1 MLKKKKIFLGIGL
14 VLLSPIILFLVITI
28 LLYLPPVQNWA
39 VGKVASYAS
48 ETTGMDISVG
58 RVNLEFPLDLGID
71 NFKVIKQNN
80 SLPQVKDTIADM
92 RRMVVDVELMPLF
105 TGKVVINTLEV
116 NNTKINTSNL
126 VASARVKGS
135 VGLLKLASDGIDLNE
150 QTVSLNGARLDDANL
165 DIALN
170 DSVPE
175 DTTTSETLWKIY
187 ADQLNINNSRLTLHT
202 QGDTLQVGTLLAEA
216 EVKTAE
222 IDLEK
227 GKYTVGSVDLKQCSL
242 DFDNNFE
249 PRLNGL
255 DYNHISLS
263 DINIGIDSIYYLD
276 PDLSLKLRLCEMKE
290 KRGLILTR
298 LDGNVA
304 MDSAKLKLPLLT
316 LSTPDSKIE
325 ANVDLDLNIADE
337 KNPGKAYVRLWASI
351 GKQDIVRFAG
361 DMPEQFVRRYPNY
374 PISIKGSVN
383 GNMNR
388 VEFTGIDI
396 NLPTAFHLA
405 TNGFAANPTDMK
417 TLRAEVALKAQT
429 QNLGF
434 LTAIAPAGT
443 MENYRIPALALKGD
457 VKVAN
462 ERYDADVTLN
472 EGKGSVRAKGY
483 FDSRRTAYSAN
494 LNINKL
500 NIHHFMP
507 KDSIYIITAGLDAT
521 GAGLDIFSPSTW
533 LNAIAEVKELGYGS
547 WSFDN
552 MKATANVKSG
562 KGEVNVDVH
571 NAIADGTINI
581 GALMLK
587 KRIDAT
593 IAADLAKADLKA
605 LRVSESKLTASVCA
619 HVDVASDL
627 KQTHKLQGLINDFTI
642 RTEKRNYR
650 PTDTSIDIYTSP
662 DTTWAKVNSG
672 SLFVDLTAKGGYE
685 QLIAQGQK
693 MVDEVMRQASN
704 REIDNLKLRAMLPTM
719 CLKFSSEEGNPLAN
733 FLRFKGVSFR
743 TINVDF
749 DSSPQ
754 EGLQGE
760 GYVYSLNVDSTQID
774 SIDFKMWQDGDS
786 LCYRASVE
794 NNKRNPQF
802 VFRSLFEGAL
812 SRRSAGLNVSVWDAK
827 DELGVKLGA
836 LAEMRDSGINV
847 HLTPYDPVLGYKK
860 FTLNKDNYLLLGRNN
875 RLSANVDMLADDGT
889 GVKVY
894 SSDSDP
900 TVLQDITVSL
910 NQFDLAKLTSVLP
923 YVPSVS
929 GMLNGDFHAILDA
942 ENHLSVASDM
952 SVKNMIYEQ
961 CPMGNIGSEF
971 VYMMREGDEHYIEA
985 RLSKDGR
992 EVGLLEGSYFNT
1004 DNGSIDATFT
1014 MDHLPLDLVNGF
1026 VPDQLAGLE
1035 GYGEGKMTIK
1045 GPMDKFIVNGEVFLD
1060 SAALVS
1066 VPYGVRL
1073 TFDDDPVRIVGSNL
1087 LLENFNIYGH
1097 NDNPLTIY
1105 GNVDFSDF
1113 EKIMINMR
1121 MRARNYQIVNA
1132 KKNRRSVAYGKAF
1145 VNFMGMAK
1153 GAIDNLK
1160 MNGQLDVLGNTDMTY
1175 ILRDSP
1181 LSTDDQ
1187 LKDLVTFTDFR
1198 DTTSV
1203 VNTQKPAIGG
1213 LNMSLM
1219 MNIES
1224 GARIICALNA
1234 DESNYVNLEGGGELR
1249 MTYNPTDNLQL
1260 IGRYTLNNGEMKYA
1274 LPVIPLKTF
1283 QIQQDSYVEF
1293 TGEVM
1298 NPTLNITALE
1308 ETRST
1313 VSSDGGGSR
1322 VVTFQ
1327 TGVKV
1332 TNTLSNMGLE
1342 FLIYAPN
1349 DMTITNQLST
1359 MGEDERRKIAVTM
1372 LTTGMYFADGNTNDF
1387 SMNSALNS
1395 FLQSQITSITQKA
1408 IPLDLSLGIDQSSD
1422 AAGNTTTDYS
1432 FKFAKRFWNNR
1443 FNFVIGGKLSNT
1455 NGSTTSNSDEFY
1467 IDNISLEYRLDNTAS
1482 RYVKMFYQKDIGD
1495 ILEEDLSKYGA
1506 GLILKK
1512 KMSSLFEI
1520 FDFRK
1525 QKQLFNYQK
1534 QDSLR
1539 KDSLI
1544 TKETR

>member
-1 MLKKKKIFLGIGL
+1 MKKSRKIFWGIGI

-39 VGKVASYAS
+39 VGKVANYAS

-71 NFKVIKQNN
+71 NFKVIKQND
-80 SLPQVKDTIADM
+80 SLPQVKDTIAEV
-92 RRMVVDVELMPLF
+92 RRMVVDVELLPLF
-105 TGKVVINTLEV
+105 SGKVVINTLEV

-135 VGLLKLASDGIDLNE
+135 VGLLKVASDGIDLNK

-165 DIALN
+165 DIALS
-170 DSVPE
+170 DTVPE

-187 ADQLNINNSRLTLHT
+187 ADQLNINNSRLTLHMP
-202 QGDTLQVGTLLAEA
+202 GDTLQVGALLAKAEA
-216 EVKTAE
+216 KTAE

-227 GKYTVGSVDLKQCSL
+227 GKYTIGSVDLTQCTL
-242 DFDNNFE
+242 DYDNNFE
-249 PRLNGL
+249 PRLKGL

-276 PDLSLKLRLCEMKE
+276 PDLRLKLRRCEMKE
-290 KRGLILTR
+290 KSGLTLTR
-298 LDGNVA
+298 LDGQVA
-304 MDSAKLKLPLLT
+304 MDSAKLKLPQLT

-337 KNPGKAYVRLWASI
+337 KNPGKAYVRLLASI
-351 GKQDIVRFAG
+351 GKQDIMRFAG

-374 PISIKGSVN
+374 PITIKGSVN

-388 VEFTGIDI
+388 VEFTGVDI

-417 TLRAEVALKAQT
+417 ALKAEVALKAQT
-429 QNLGF
+429 QNIGF
-434 LTAIAPAGT
+434 LTALAPQGT
-443 MENYRIPALALKGD
+443 MDDYRIPALALKGD
-457 VKVAN
+457 VKVN
-462 ERYDADVTLN
+462 HERYDADLALR
-472 EGKGSVRAKGY
+472 EGRGSVRAKGY
-483 FDSRRTAYSAN
+483 FDSRRTAYAAN

-507 KDSIYIITAGLDAT
+507 KDSIYTITAGLDAK
-521 GAGLDIFSPSTW
+521 GAGMDIFSQSTW
-533 LNAIAEVKELGYGS
+533 LKAVAEVKELGYGS
-547 WSFDN
+547 WNLDN
-552 MKATANVKSG
+552 MKATANVNSG

-571 NAIADGTINI
+571 NALADGTINI

-593 IAADLAKADLKA
+593 IAADLTKADLHA
-605 LRVSESKLTASVCA
+605 LRVSENKLTASVCA
-619 HVDVASDL
+619 HIDVASDL

-642 RTEKRNYR
+642 RTEKKNYR
-650 PTDTSIDIYTSP
+650 PTDTSIDVFTSP

-685 QLIAQGQK
+685 KLMASGQTIA
-693 MVDEVMRQASN
+693 DEVMRQVGN
-704 REIDNLKLRAMLPTM
+704 REINNARIRELLPTM

-733 FLRFKGVSFR
+733 FLRMKGFSFES
-743 TINVDF
+743 IDVDL
-749 DSSPQ
+749 DSSPE
-754 EGLQGE
+754 EGLRGD
-760 GYVYSLNVDSTQID
+760 GHLYSLNVDSTQID
-774 SIDFKMWQDGDS
+774 SIDFRLWQAGDS
-786 LCYRASVE
+786 LLYNVRVE

-802 VFRSLFEGAL
+802 VFKSLVDGAL
-812 SRRSAGLNVSVWDAK
+812 SRSAASVNLNVYDASNV
-827 DELGVKLGA
+827 LGVKLGA
-836 LAEMRDSGINV
+836 RAEMGDSGINV
-847 HLTPYDPVLGYKK
+847 HLTPYDPIIGYKA
-860 FTLNKDNYLLLGRNN
+860 FALNKDNYLLLGRNN
-875 RLSANVDMLADDGT
+875 RLKANVDLLADDGT

-894 SSDSDP
+894 STDDDP
-900 TVLQDITVSL
+900 TALQDITVSL
-910 NQFDLAKLTSVLP
+910 NQFDLAKVTSILP
-923 YVPSVS
+923 YVPRVS
-929 GMLNGDFHAILDA
+929 GNLNGDFHAILDA
-942 ENHLSVASDM
+942 DSHLSVASDM
-952 SVKNMIYEQ
+952 SVGNLVYEQ
-961 CPMGNIGSEF
+961 CPMGNISSEF
-971 VYMMREGDEHYIEA
+971 VYMMREGDEHYVEA
-985 RLSKDGR
+985 RLSKDDR
-992 EVGLLEGSYFNT
+992 EIGLLEGSYFNT
-1004 DNGSIDATFT
+1004 GNGSIDATFT
-1014 MDHLPLDLVNGF
+1014 MDKLPLDLVNGF

-1035 GYGEGKMTIK
+1035 GYGEGKLAIK
-1045 GPMDKFIVNGEVFLD
+1045 GPMDKFIVDGEIYLD

-1066 VPYGVRL
+1066 VPYGMRL
-1073 TFDDDPVRIVGSNL
+1073 RFDDDPVRIVGSNL

-1105 GNVDFSDF
+1105 GNVDFSNLD
-1113 EKIMINMR
+1113 KISLSMR
-1121 MRARNYQIVNA
+1121 MRANDYQIISA

-1145 VNFMGMAK
+1145 VNFMG
-1153 GAIDNLK
+1153 GASGTLDNLNMGGK
-1160 MNGQLDVLGNTDMTY
+1160 LDVLGSTDMTY

-1187 LKDLVTFTDFR
+1187 LKDLITFTDFS

-1203 VNTQKPAIGG
+1203 INVEKPAIGG

-1260 IGRYTLNNGEMKYA
+1260 FGKYTLNNGEMKYA

-1359 MGEDERRKIAVTM
+1359 MGDDERRKVAVTM

-1395 FLQSQITSITQKA
+1395 FLQSQINSITQKA

-1455 NGSTTSNSDEFY
+1455 NGSSARNSDEFY

-1495 ILEEDLSKYGA
+1495 ILEENVSKYGA

-1512 KMSSLFEI
+1512 KMNSVWEI
-1520 FDFRK
+1520 FDFSK
-1525 QKQLFNYQK
+1525 IKTLFSSR

-1539 KDSLI
+1539 RDSLDNI
-1544 TKETR
+1544 KPNK